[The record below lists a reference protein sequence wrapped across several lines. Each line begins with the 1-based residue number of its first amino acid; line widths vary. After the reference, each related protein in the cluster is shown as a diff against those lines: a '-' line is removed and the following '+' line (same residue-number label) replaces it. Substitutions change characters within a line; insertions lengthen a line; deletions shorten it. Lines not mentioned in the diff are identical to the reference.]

1 MSSPRPHLPVPAA
14 LDLLDDA
21 AWRSLAD
28 LSSDMLALLDGQG
41 CIAWVNEAFV
51 RVAGLDAG
59 LAVGRPLALVIGFTG
74 CPGPWDAIAA
84 ALAAGHAVPAQE
96 LPWRHPS
103 GDTRWG
109 RLSARPL
116 PRPGESGGQIV
127 ALQDLSEQHRLAELL
142 ETAQEFG
149 RLGVWER
156 KIPSGE
162 GRWDRHVFRF
172 FGMDQATS
180 TPDFDVAAQRIH
192 PDDLPRVDYP
202 ASTRKPGRYEAR
214 YRVMLPDGGVQR
226 LHSQWEVKSSPQGQ
240 PERTV
245 GIMVDDTETYELAQ
259 AFNDT
264 SEQLRL
270 AVDLGNIAIW
280 RQDLRTNRFHY
291 NYRAYQVLDIVPR
304 PEGLSLDEV
313 RALIHPDDLPR
324 VIAAAGTALNAD
336 RPVDM
341 EARYRRTDGSWRYVL
356 TRRVLRRDAAGEPLE
371 FVGVALDVT
380 EQVEKSRR
388 ANELAQ
394 RLEIA
399 THSAGVGVFSRD
411 PETEE
416 GEWNTEMFRL
426 NGRAP
431 ELGVPSRHEW
441 VETIIHPDDRPMM
454 RHVRESLLASVA
466 DQQEQQYRVVWPSGE
481 VRWLVN
487 RARRVQR
494 NGRTMIF
501 GVTLDVTDRVR
512 TEAAL
517 RSANERVAL
526 TAHSVGLGTWEW
538 DPKTDTS
545 TWDDQMYRL
554 RGIEPAAVPPN
565 SKGRREMVHAD
576 DQERVD
582 RLLAEAVAQQ
592 KSAAYE
598 FRVVWP
604 DGTVH
609 WLASRSTPIVGPN
622 GGALHYIGVNW
633 DITEGVNAETAR
645 REKFIAQRESEAKSQ
660 FLARMSHELRTP
672 LNAVLG
678 FAQLLQ
684 LDSDINDTEQRSRIE
699 HILSAGEHLLSLI
712 NDVLDLSS
720 LESGQLKLDMQAVPL
735 AELVNE
741 ALPLV
746 TPLAKGFHVKVESGA
761 IEGVVWA
768 DRIRL
773 RQVLIN
779 LLSNAI
785 KYNRPDGVARVGTE
799 LHQGKVVLTVTD
811 TGRGLTPEQRAH
823 LFEPFNRLGIE
834 REGIEGTGIG
844 LAIVKTL
851 VGRMGGSIEV
861 CSEPGT
867 GSSFSVKLQR
877 ADQPSPVAAE
887 EPTAAAVATRV
898 SKATL
903 LYIEDNPINVMLM
916 QELVSSREGWTLV
929 SEANGT
935 RGVARAAELKP
946 DIVLVDMQLPDFD
959 GFEVLRR
966 ISADPRTGHL
976 PCVAVSANA
985 MPDDVARALAA
996 GFVEYWTKPI
1006 NFAAFLKSLE
1016 SRLSSLRPG

>member
-1 MSSPRPHLPVPAA
+1 MSSPRPHLTVPPAA
-14 LDLLDDA
+14 GLPDDA
-21 AWRSLAD
+21 AWRTLAD
-28 LSSDMLALLDGQG
+28 LSSDMLALLDSQG
-41 CIAWVNEAFV
+41 CITWVNAAFV
-51 RVAGLDAG
+51 RISGLEAAIAVGQPLASLIGFAGAAGPWPAVAAG
-59 LAVGRPLALVIGFTG
+59 LAGGH
-74 CPGPWDAIAA
+74 AIA
-84 ALAAGHAVPAQE
+84 AQE
-96 LPWRHPS
+96 LPWRHGS

-109 RLSARPL
+109 CLSARPL
-116 PRPGESGGQIV
+116 PRSGATGGLLV

-156 KIPSGE
+156 KIPSGI

-172 FGMDQATS
+172 FGMDHTAA
-180 TPDFDVAAQRIH
+180 TPDFALAAKRIH
-192 PDDLPRVDYP
+192 PDDLPRVNYP
-202 ASTRKPGRYEAR
+202 ASTRQAGRYEAR

-226 LHSQWEVKSSPQGQ
+226 LHSQWEVKNSPQGQ

-291 NYRAYQVLDIVPR
+291 NYRAYEVLDITPR

-324 VIAAAGTALNAD
+324 VIAAASTALNAD

-341 EARYRRTDGSWRYVL
+341 EARYRRADGSWRYVL

-431 ELGVPSRHEW
+431 ELGVPSRNEW

-454 RHVRESLLASVA
+454 RHVRESLLAA
-466 DQQEQQYRVVWPSGE
+466 PTDKHEQQYRVVWPNGE

-538 DPKTDTS
+538 DPKTDAS

-565 SKGRREMVHAD
+565 AKGRREMVHPED
-576 DQERVD
+576 KDRVD
-582 RLLAEAVAQQ
+582 RLLSEAVAQQ
-592 KSAAYE
+592 KAAAYE
-598 FRVVWP
+598 FRVIWP
-604 DGTVH
+604 DGSVH
-609 WLASRSTPIVGPN
+609 WLASRSTPIVGPD

-678 FAQLLQ
+678 FAQLLH
-684 LDSDINDTEQRSRIE
+684 LDSDIHDTEQRSRIE

-712 NDVLDLSS
+712 NEVLDLSS

-746 TPLAKGFHVKVESGA
+746 TPLAQGFHVKVECDDIG
-761 IEGVVWA
+761 GVVWA

-785 KYNRPDGVARVGTE
+785 KYNRPDGVARVGTQ
-799 LHQGKVVLTVTD
+799 LHGGQVVLTVTD

-877 ADQPSPVAAE
+877 ADQPSPVTPEAPAPPAGAA
-887 EPTAAAVATRV
+887 RV
-898 SKATL
+898 RTATL

-916 QELVSSREGWTLV
+916 QELVASREGWTLV
-929 SEANGT
+929 SEVNGA
-935 RGVARAAELKP
+935 RGVARAAELQP

-959 GFEVLRR
+959 GFEVLRQLV
-966 ISADPRTGHL
+966 ADPRTSRL
-976 PCVAVSANA
+976 PCMAVSANA

-1016 SRLSSLRPG
+1016 SRLSSQRQA

>member
-1 MSSPRPHLPVPAA
+1 MTVPQRAQRPSSAPELAEDSPWLA
-14 LDLLDDA
+14 LA
-21 AWRSLAD
+21 EV
-28 LSSDMLALLDGQG
+28 SSDMLVLLDAQG
-41 CIAWVNEAFV
+41 HIAWANPAFV
-51 RVAGLDAG
+51 RLSGHADPTGQS
-59 LAVGRPLALVIGFTG
+59 LAALIGFTG
-74 CPGPWDAIAA
+74 QAGAWDAVAA
-84 ALAAGHAVPAQE
+84 SLQAGRVVDTVE
-96 LPWRHPS
+96 LPWRRQG
-103 GDTRWG
+103 GDTRTG
-109 RLSARPL
+109 RLTARPL
-116 PRPGESGGQIV
+116 GTPGARAGHMAVS
-127 ALQDLSEQHRLAELL
+127 LQDISEQHRLAELL
-142 ETAQEFG
+142 DTAQEFG

-156 KIPSGE
+156 RIPSGE
-162 GRWDRHVFRF
+162 GRWDSHVYRF
-172 FGMDQATS
+172 FGMEPSSGSPSFET
-180 TPDFDVAAQRIH
+180 AAKRIH
-192 PDDLPRVDYP
+192 PDDVPLVKYP
-202 ASTRKPGRYEAR
+202 ESTQRAGRYEAR
-214 YRVMLPDGGVQR
+214 YRVLRPDGSLQR
-226 LHSQWEVKSSPQGQ
+226 LHSQWEVKNSPDGV

-291 NYRAYQVLDIVPR
+291 NYRAYQVLDIPPR
-304 PEGLSLDEV
+304 PEGFSLDEV
-313 RALIHPDDLPR
+313 RAMIHPDDLPR
-324 VIAAAGTALNAD
+324 VVAAASIALNAE

-341 EARYRRTDGSWRYVL
+341 EARYRRADGSWRYVL

-411 PETEE
+411 PLTEE
-416 GEWNTEMFRL
+416 GEWNSEMFRL

-431 ELGVPSRHEW
+431 ELGVPTRDEW
-441 VETIIHPDDRPMM
+441 VNTIIHPDDRAQMGQ
-454 RHVRESLLASVA
+454 VRETLLASA
-466 DQQEQQYRVVWPSGE
+466 QDKHEQQYRVVWPSGE

-494 NGRTMIF
+494 NNRTMIF
-501 GVTLDVTDRVR
+501 GVTLDVTERVR

-526 TAHSVGLGTWEW
+526 TAASVGLGTWEW
-538 DPKTDTS
+538 DPATDTS
-545 TWDDQMYRL
+545 TWDAQMYRL

-565 SKGRREMVHAD
+565 APRRREMVHPD
-576 DQERVD
+576 DRDRVD
-582 RLLAEAVAQQ
+582 GLLNAAVA
-592 KSAAYE
+592 SLRPAAYE
-598 FRVVWP
+598 FRVIWP
-604 DGTVH
+604 DGSVH
-609 WLASRSTPIVGPN
+609 WLASRSTPLPRLD
-622 GGALHYIGVNW
+622 GGGTQYIGVNW
-633 DITEGVNAETAR
+633 DITDGVNAEAAR

-684 LDSDINDTEQRSRIE
+684 LDSDIHNDAQRSRIE
-699 HILSAGEHLLSLI
+699 HILAAGEHLLSLI

-720 LESGQLKLDMQAVPL
+720 LESGQLKLDMQPVPL
-735 AELVNE
+735 AELVAE

-746 TPLAKGFHVKVESGA
+746 TPLAQGFHVKVECDE
-761 IEGVVWA
+761 IQGVAWG

-785 KYNRPDGVARVGTE
+785 KYNRRDGRARVGTQ
-799 LHQGKVVLTVTD
+799 LHDDHLALSVTD
-811 TGRGLTPEQRAH
+811 TGRGLTADQRSH

-851 VGRMGGSIEV
+851 VTRMGGAIDV
-861 CSEPGT
+861 MSEAGK
-867 GSSFSVKLQR
+867 GSTFRVRLQR
-877 ADQPSPVAAE
+877 ADQSEPAPAAQ
-887 EPTAAAVATRV
+887 PPQAAAVRAPNAR
-898 SKATL
+898 L

-916 QELVSSREGWTLV
+916 EELVASREGWTLV
-929 SEANGT
+929 SEINGT
-935 RGVARAAELKP
+935 NGVSRALEMQP

-966 ISADPRTGHL
+966 LRADSRTSGIA
-976 PCVAVSANA
+976 CVAVSANA

-996 GFVEYWTKPI
+996 GFAEYWTKPI
-1006 NFAAFLKSLE
+1006 NFGAFMRSLDA
-1016 SRLSSLRPG
+1016 RLNGG